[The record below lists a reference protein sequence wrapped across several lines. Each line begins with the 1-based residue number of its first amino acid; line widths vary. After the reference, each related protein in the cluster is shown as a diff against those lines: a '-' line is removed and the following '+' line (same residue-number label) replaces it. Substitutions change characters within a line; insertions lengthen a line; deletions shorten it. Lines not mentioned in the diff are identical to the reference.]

1 MADNSKTI
9 IFKNRLEEL
18 MHEKYI
24 TKAQFCRDI
33 EISKPTLDKWLNI
46 DNDILPTLANTL
58 RIAEKYNVS
67 IDWLTGN
74 EVAPV
79 NDNVEEDI
87 DIVKKTFEAIM
98 FLDAHYNIEL
108 EIFNSSN
115 SIDYSFYNTRL
126 IIKSESISYFVQEY
140 NKIKSILNDSNM
152 ADFKGV
158 IWERF
163 LQRFKEYVY
172 SDKYKSIILLNDH
185 TTTYDYEKSE
195 LTIVERDEIFG
206 EVPF

>member
-140 NKIKSILNDSNM
+140 NKIKSILNDSPTIFHSLLLN
-152 ADFKGV
+152 
-158 IWERF
+158 
-163 LQRFKEYVY
+163 
-172 SDKYKSIILLNDH
+172 YKSIILLNDH

-195 LTIVERDEIFG
+195 LTLVERDEIFG